1 MGNGAGLRVSLRGDG
16 LAEHVARWMGMTGP
30 KLGKVVLLSSTLVLT
45 VATNDALAGARDRG
59 SNHQSSDP
67 RMLEEK
73 I

>member
-1 MGNGAGLRVSLRGDG
+1 
-16 LAEHVARWMGMTGP
+16 MGMTGP